1 MTPEQVIDRVRQDKG
16 IKSRFPLRIIFVDQF
31 DQYKMIT
38 NKLAAICDGTINIAD
53 FCGGT
58 DTYPDFAKIQNL
70 LIEQPSR
77 QIQLLGMG
85 EYLRF
90 AFSREKNA
98 QRRQLI
104 GISSKMRKT
113 RPESFCQCMLVMIC
127 GNVLCPQWMNGRRS
141 TSGE

>member
-70 LIEQPSR
+70 LIEQPAR

-104 GISSKMRKT
+104 SLWNKQQNAQDTARIILPMYACYDLWERVVPAVDE
-113 RPESFCQCMLVMIC
+113 RQA
-127 GNVLCPQWMNGRRS
+127 
-141 TSGE
+141 

>member
-38 NKLAAICDGTINIAD
+38 NKLDAICDGTINIAD
-53 FCGGT
+53 FGSGT

-77 QIQLLGMG
+77 QIQLL
-85 EYLRF
+85 
-90 AFSREKNA
+90 
-98 QRRQLI
+98 
-104 GISSKMRKT
+104 
-113 RPESFCQCMLVMIC
+113 
-127 GNVLCPQWMNGRRS
+127 
-141 TSGE
+141 